1 MAVPAWFR
9 SVSASPMCQVQRQCR
24 QNTHFGRTR
33 GGCVNPPQTDKL
45 MCAAH
50 THTHTHTEIDT
61 HHFLPEKAFPTDH
74 SWAGWVTVVRTPLA
88 ERERE
93 CVRVMSG
100 GGEREREW
108 QSMFK
113 YLIGTVLVSLFLVW
127 LFKTCNLS
135 LFFCWL
141 KNDWKPLRWAPCE
154 LSRWHVFLSQETQLF
169 IWGQ

>member
-50 THTHTHTEIDT
+50 THTHRNRH
-61 HHFLPEKAFPTDH
+61 
-74 SWAGWVTVVRTPLA
+74 TPLPA
-88 ERERE
+88 WEGFSHRPQLGWLSHCGENPSGRERERE
-93 CVRVMSG
+93 SVRVMSG